1 LDRPARKRRFGDR
14 KEGRRLRSLDPLYA
28 FTPFIMKTR
37 GDAANYFSS
46 SVDMEAVEKYI
57 RKKRDEGL
65 KGFGM
70 LHIIIAGYVRCVS
83 QYPGVNRFVA
93 GKRIYARSNVEIIM
107 TVKKRMSSMAGETEF
122 KVIFDPSDTINTVY
136 ERVNEEIEKIKT
148 EEDSST
154 DKAAA
159 ALGKLPRPLLT
170 ATIRFIEWLDYHGWV
185 PTSLLNASPFH
196 GSMVITDLGS
206 LGIPPVYHHLYNFG
220 TVPVFVAFGAKRKV
234 TELDRNG
241 SPVEKKYIDYTVSSD
256 ERICDGYYY
265 AIAFKHFNYTLRNPE
280 VLETPPEYVVEDVD

>member
-1 LDRPARKRRFGDR
+1 MDRPARKKRFGDR

-37 GDAANYFSS
+37 GDASNYFSS
-46 SVDMEAVEKYI
+46 SVDMETIEKFI

-70 LHIIIAGYVRCVS
+70 LHIFIAGYLRCVS

-93 GKRIYARSNVEIIM
+93 GKRIYARDNVEIIM

-136 ERVNEEIEKIKT
+136 ERVTEEIEKIKSL
-148 EEDSST
+148 EETST

-159 ALGKLPRPLLT
+159 ALGKLPRPILS
-170 ATIRFIEWLDYHGWV
+170 AAIRLIEWFDYHGWL
-185 PTSLLNASPFH
+185 PMSLVNASPFH

-206 LGIPPVYHHLYNFG
+206 LGIPPIYHHLYNFG

-234 TELDRNG
+234 TELDKSGN
-241 SPVEKKYIDYTVSSD
+241 PVEKKYIDYTVSTD

-265 AIAFKHFNYTLRNPE
+265 AIAFKYFNYTLRNPE
-280 VLETPPEYVVEDVD
+280 VLEAPPEYVVEDVD